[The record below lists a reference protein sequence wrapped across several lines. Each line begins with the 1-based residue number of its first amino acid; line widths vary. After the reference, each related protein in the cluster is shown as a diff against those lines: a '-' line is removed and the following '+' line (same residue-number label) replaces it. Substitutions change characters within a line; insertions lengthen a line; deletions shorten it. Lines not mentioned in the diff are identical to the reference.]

1 VNATPPS
8 WRPTA
13 TLARWLCG
21 VLVAQAVLTVG
32 AMFADE
38 ALRWERVHGV
48 LDSTSITDPDFNR
61 RLTDAMNGVSGM
73 AWVQLAG
80 YATTAALVFWI
91 VWSFR
96 SAHNARALGRTG
108 ARQSPGWIIAGW
120 LIPLVNFVL
129 PYQTVSDLW
138 RSSDPETMPGDEWRS
153 RPPEPRVALWW
164 GAYLV
169 GVIGYVV
176 VVLDVLTGG
185 LDASGAKPWL
195 AAVRGVQ
202 AVGALLGAWIVWEVT
217 HRQARQQEREPVATR
232 DQAFAQAGA
241 SPASGAI
248 VQHIVRGPDGM
259 PVPGWYPDPNGV
271 AQHRYWDGKAWTEHV
286 ATSGVLALAPVLPV
300 AATRPAVP
308 ADWYPDPAGRHQWR
322 FWGGD
327 DWTPHVN
334 DDGVHTDDR
343 LVAPSPPP
351 APHTP

>member
-1 VNATPPS
+1 VNATPSS

-108 ARQSPGWIIAGW
+108 ARQSPGWVIAGW

-138 RSSDPETMPGDEWRS
+138 RSSAPDTMRGDGWRAAGPER
-153 RPPEPRVALWW
+153 RVVGWW
-164 GAYLV
+164 AAYLV
-169 GVIGYVV
+169 GVVGYVV
-176 VVLDVLTGG
+176 VVIAVLSGG
-185 LDASGAKPWL
+185 LDAAAARPLL
-195 AAVRGVQ
+195 AAVRGLQ
-202 AVGALLGAWIVWEVT
+202 AIGALLGAWIVWDVT
-217 HRQARQQEREPVATR
+217 LRQAHLQEVDPAPTRE
-232 DQAFAQAGA
+232 QAQAAHA
-241 SPASGAI
+241 SQLAQLAAPM
-248 VQHIVRGPDGM
+248 QQQIVRGPDGM
-259 PVPGWYPDPNGV
+259 PVPGWYPDPNG
-271 AQHRYWDGKAWTEHV
+271 AYQHRYWDGQVWTEHV
-286 ATSGVLALAPVLPV
+286 STDGVTALAPVVPVPTAVVPV
-300 AATRPAVP
+300 AA
-308 ADWYPDPAGRHQWR
+308 DWFPDPSGRHQWR

-327 DWTPHVN
+327 HWTPHVN
-334 DDGVHTDDR
+334 DEGVHTDDPFTGPNA
-343 LVAPSPPP
+343 APVVG
-351 APHTP
+351 